1 MIEKCLNMR
10 NFLIEWNE
18 KRQIRN
24 VCKKNIVS
32 LKKPDGEMV
41 SIYDGSSE
49 GYKSD
54 NNIDIGEMVLREVKN
69 IGSDCDLIIS
79 PNTFTIENLNI
90 DEKVLPLRVVS
101 LKLKKH

>member
-1 MIEKCLNMR
+1 MIEKCLNIK
-10 NFLIEWNE
+10 NFLREWNK
-18 KRQIRN
+18 KRQIS
-24 VCKKNIVS
+24 NICEGSVVS
-32 LKKPDGEMV
+32 LRKPDGEIV